1 MASDPDLKVV
11 ARELRDIK
19 MLLVLQLVNAE
30 VKQRTIAQF
39 LGVSEAT
46 ISRMMPAAASKRKK
60 GVKGAAVTEEGSD
73 GDR

>member
-1 MASDPDLKVV
+1 MASESDLQSI

-46 ISRMMPAAASKRKK
+46 ISRMIPKSHKAGSKTKSET
-60 GVKGAAVTEEGSD
+60 GA
-73 GDR
+73 

>member
-1 MASDPDLKVV
+1 MSEPDLQAV
-11 ARELRDIK
+11 AKELRDIK

-46 ISRMMPAAASKRKK
+46 ISRMMPAGASKRKR
-60 GVKGAAVTEEGSD
+60 GAKGASSEREKSNGSD
-73 GDR
+73 

>member
-1 MASDPDLKVV
+1 MSDPDLKSV
-11 ARELRDIK
+11 AKELRDIK

-46 ISRMMPAAASKRKK
+46 ISRMMPAGASKRKR
-60 GVKGAAVTEEGSD
+60 GAKAPPDAEEVPNAGQ
-73 GDR
+73 

>member
-1 MASDPDLKVV
+1 MPDPDLKMV
-11 ARELRDIK
+11 AKELRDIK

-46 ISRMMPAAASKRKK
+46 ISRMVPAGASKRKRGGK
-60 GVKGAAVTEEGSD
+60 GIAPAEETANG
-73 GDR
+73 GE